1 MATIK
6 DVAKYAGVSIST
18 VSIILNGKAQDRKI
32 SLDTQEKVAN
42 AIKSLNYVLRPK
54 EKQLHFF
61 GQQIF
66 VKLC

>member
-42 AIKSLNYVLRPK
+42 AIKS
-54 EKQLHFF
+54 
-61 GQQIF
+61 
-66 VKLC
+66 